1 MLYYG
6 LSVSNT
12 YNDRGYVD
20 NSADEDTIWFARR
33 DVRVLENSVEA
44 SYSFTN
50 KASVRLRVRHYW
62 SGAANHEYFTLN
74 EDGTLK
80 KDPAYTQNQDENY
93 NAFNVDLVFRWI
105 FAPGSE
111 LTAAWKNSILD
122 SREIYME
129 RYMTN
134 LRDTW
139 DADQINSFSIKILYY
154 IDYNS
159 LRKSR
164 L

>member
-1 MLYYG
+1 
-6 LSVSNT
+6 
-12 YNDRGYVD
+12 
-20 NSADEDTIWFARR
+20 
-33 DVRVLENSVEA
+33 
-44 SYSFTN
+44 
-50 KASVRLRVRHYW
+50 
-62 SGAANHEYFTLN
+62 
-74 EDGTLK
+74 
-80 KDPAYTQNQDENY
+80 
-93 NAFNVDLVFRWI
+93 
-105 FAPGSE
+105 